1 MYRSINHYNTDPSGQ
16 ATSTTVTR
24 LPSSFDE
31 NELELWNVKFWRLK
45 SFCCENI
52 TNWTIFILF
61 KRAIKHVCARKKL
74 IVKEK
79 QHFFI
84 STFLHLQHWK
94 NKDNDFLCQLCF
106 LSLYLFWLTT
116 CIFDCFYLQIH
127 VTVMSW

>member
-16 ATSTTVTR
+16 ATYHDSHKITFFLWRKWTRTVECEI
-24 LPSSFDE
+24 LAIKK
-31 NELELWNVKFWRLK
+31 LLLWK
-45 SFCCENI
+45 I

-127 VTVMSW
+127 VTVMNW